1 MVLMNLNRSQDPQV
15 STFKLASITPRDWPT
30 LPAPITAAMVLPI
43 WVRTITYFGGVQ
55 GDDVTKATANAT
67 FDYTPRN
74 QGAKA
79 QTMGLSLAVDV
90 AKARGWIGPQ
100 DPYAA
105 PPASTLSGLSPN
117 TAVHGTAAIP
127 VTCTG
132 TGFTPYSVV
141 RVDGVIVPTTYVS
154 ATSLTA
160 TVTPKA
166 TAGTQAV
173 TVLTNG
179 VATAPQT
186 FTAT

>member
-55 GDDVTKATANAT
+55 GDDVTKA
-67 FDYTPRN
+67 
-74 QGAKA
+74 
-79 QTMGLSLAVDV
+79 
-90 AKARGWIGPQ
+90 RGWIGPQ

-132 TGFTPYSVV
+132 TGFTP
-141 RVDGVIVPTTYVS
+141 
-154 ATSLTA
+154 
-160 TVTPKA
+160 
-166 TAGTQAV
+166 
-173 TVLTNG
+173 
-179 VATAPQT
+179 
-186 FTAT
+186 